1 MSPWWYL
8 VAVLFGGLG
17 TVGRV
22 WATQVGETRV
32 PGGAPMVTGLVNV
45 VGAAAIGIV
54 VALSGDIGVLV
65 LGSGLLGGFTTFS
78 TWMVEVDAFNR
89 CNRVREAALTLVLPA
104 ILGAVAYAITR
115 AAF

>member
-1 MSPWWYL
+1 MSLWWYL
-8 VAVLFGGLG
+8 VAVPFGGLG
-17 TVGRV
+17 AGGRV
-22 WATQVGETRV
+22 WATQVGETRM
-32 PGGAPMVTGLVNV
+32 PGGAPMVTAVVNV

-78 TWMVEVDAFNR
+78 TWMVEVDTFNR
-89 CNRVREAALTLVLPA
+89 TNRVREATLTLVLPA
-104 ILGAVAYAITR
+104 VFGALAYAITR

>member
-1 MSPWWYL
+1 MSLWWYL
-8 VAVLFGGLG
+8 VAVPFGGLG
-17 TVGRV
+17 AVGRV
-22 WATQVGETRV
+22 WATQVGETHV
-32 PGGAPMVTGLVNV
+32 PGGAPTVTALVNI

-54 VALSGDIGVLV
+54 VALTGDIGMLV

-89 CNRVREAALTLVLPA
+89 ANRVREVALTLVLPA
-104 ILGAVAYAITR
+104 VLGGVAYAITR

>member
-17 TVGRV
+17 TVVRV
-22 WATQVGETRV
+22 WATHVGETRV

-89 CNRVREAALTLVLPA
+89 TNRVREAALTLVLPA

>member
-1 MSPWWYL
+1 MSLWWYL
-8 VAVLFGGLG
+8 IAVPFGGLG
-17 TVGRV
+17 AVTRV
-22 WATQVGETRV
+22 WATQVGEMRV
-32 PGGAPMVTGLVNV
+32 PGGAPMMTALVNI

-89 CNRVREAALTLVLPA
+89 SNRVREAALTLVLPA

-115 AAF
+115 VAF